1 MTDLEFMEL
10 DDKLYDL
17 INPLLANGN
26 KDYQMNDDQEI
37 FNWYCDI
44 RNKIVD
50 KITEPCD
57 E

>member
-1 MTDLEFMEL
+1 MSDSEFMEL

-17 INPLLANGN
+17 INPLLANGDEN
-26 KDYQMNDDQEI
+26 YQMNGDEEI
-37 FNWYCDI
+37 FDWYCDI

-50 KITEPCD
+50 EITKACD

>member
-1 MTDLEFMEL
+1 MTDSEFMEL

-17 INPLLANGN
+17 INPLLAKGDEN
-26 KDYQMNDDQEI
+26 YQMNGDTET

-50 KITEPCD
+50 KINS
-57 E
+57 